1 MAYIDVF
8 MVAVPRDKKADY
20 IGQAE
25 KFSEMFKRL
34 GALEYSEAWADDVPD
49 GVVTSMPLAVK
60 KKDDEDVVV
69 SWTIW
74 PDKTIRDKAWIDA
87 ESDPVMIALGSSM
100 PFDGKRMI
108 FGGFKQIIK
117 A

>member
-1 MAYIDVF
+1 MTYIDVF
-8 MVAVPRDKKADY
+8 IVAVPRENKADY
-20 IGQAE
+20 IGVAG
-25 KFSEMFKRL
+25 KFAGMFKRL

-49 GVVTSMPLAVK
+49 GEVTSMPMAVK

-69 SWTIW
+69 GWTVW
-74 PDKTIRDKAWIDA
+74 PDKATRDKAWVDA
-87 ESDPVMIALGSSM
+87 ESDPVMSELGSSM

-108 FGGFKQIIK
+108 FGGFEQVVK